1 MSPSSEPVKID
12 VGDLTQN
19 VLTAVRT
26 ALAARDDEAA
36 IDLPRLIIG
45 LIFEPTTETRAK
57 D

>member
-1 MSPSSEPVKID
+1 MVD
-12 VGDLTQN
+12 
-19 VLTAVRT
+19 TAVRT